1 MIDFFYLGLTNM
13 MVVIVTHNNDYHIV
27 VEDAEMDNSELENG
41 MTPAC

>member
-27 VEDAEMDNSELENG
+27 AEDADMDNSELENG
-41 MTPAC
+41 MTPAF